1 MFFCIV
7 LLFYGIYP
15 DLNKMNDW
23 ILAQIMQLKQKK
35 TRYYATYTD
44 RGLLS
49 PDHLGS
55 APRQALNSYRLS
67 LIFIN

>member
-35 TRYYATYTD
+35 LDTTLPILTEDSYLQITLAVHLVKHSIPTA
-44 RGLLS
+44 S
-49 PDHLGS
+49 P
-55 APRQALNSYRLS
+55 
-67 LIFIN
+67 

>member
-7 LLFYGIYP
+7 LLFYGIYR

-35 TRYYATYTD
+35 LDTTLPILTEDSYLQITLAVHLVKHSIPTA
-44 RGLLS
+44 S
-49 PDHLGS
+49 P
-55 APRQALNSYRLS
+55 
-67 LIFIN
+67 